1 MYKVTP
7 EELKVLVAELYERIR
22 IEGHRYVYGIPR
34 GGSQVALA
42 LYDYSKMQGHKLDIL
57 NEIYFKNINEVA
69 IIDDLVDSGRTLQ
82 PYIDMGYRT
91 YVLYTKKKHSVG
103 CGYSAASIIEPGV
116 WIQFPWETSTSEEN
130 LVTRMLEYIGEDPSR
145 EGLRETPKRVLK
157 AWEHWFSG
165 YKKNPA
171 DIMKVFHDDTS
182 QEMVMLK
189 DIQMYSTCE
198 HHLAPFI
205 GKAHIAYVPNGKI
218 LGASKLAR
226 LLDIYAR
233 RLQIQERIAQQVV
246 DALEE
251 HLQPLGAACYIE
263 AQHLCISSR
272 GVEKQGS
279 TFVTSA
285 LSGCFQTNP
294 AARAELFAMI
304 K

>member
-7 EELKVLVAELYERIR
+7 EELKVLVAEMYECVKLR
-22 IEGHRYVYGIPR
+22 GHRYIYGIPR
-34 GGSQVALA
+34 GGTQVALA
-42 LYDYSKMQGHKLDIL
+42 LYEYSKDQSHQL
-57 NEIYFKNINEVA
+57 EIIGDLYFKNIEQVA
-69 IIDDLVDSGRTLQ
+69 VIDDLIDSGQTAKSF
-82 PYIDMGYRT
+82 IDKRYCV
-91 YVLYTKKKHSVG
+91 YALYTKQHHSVG
-103 CGYSAASIIEPGV
+103 CKWHAMCRIDPGV

-171 DIMKVFHDDTS
+171 DIMKVFYDDTS

-189 DIQMYSTCE
+189 DIQLYSTCE

-246 DALEE
+246 DTLEE
-251 HLQPLGAACYIE
+251 HLQPVGAACYIE

-285 LSGCFQTNP
+285 LSGCFQNNP
-294 AARAELFAMI
+294 AARAEFFSMI